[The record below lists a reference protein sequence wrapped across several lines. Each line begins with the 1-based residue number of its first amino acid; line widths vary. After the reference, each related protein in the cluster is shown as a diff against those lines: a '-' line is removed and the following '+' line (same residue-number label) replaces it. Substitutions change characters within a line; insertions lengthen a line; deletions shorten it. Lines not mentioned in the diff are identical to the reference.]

1 MTCVALSLQRHCRGF
16 IQRSRFQTR
25 MSSVI
30 TLQAGVRKM
39 IALRRYNRMKIE
51 VSAHREPPHT
61 ALQLSKFC
69 DLVIFC
75 FVLFCVCFFLV

>member
-1 MTCVALSLQRHCRGF
+1 
-16 IQRSRFQTR
+16 

-51 VSAHREPPHT
+51 VSAHARAATHCAT
-61 ALQLSKFC
+61 IVKVLLFC
-69 DLVIFC
+69 DFFFGMNVLVGFMREWRAG
-75 FVLFCVCFFLV
+75 V